1 MRGLVSALTAAALL
15 GAAPAQALVGPST
28 EAGAREAA
36 QVVMVLKRAARGAGF
51 CSGVVLSP
59 TVVLTAGHC
68 AQGAQALAINTAP
81 AGAPPQLIAVRD
93 VAMHPEFRA
102 NAAQRRERSIDM
114 ALLRLTTPLP
124 ARYTPARLD
133 EAGAVAAGARFRIV
147 GFGLTREG
155 DERSAGR
162 LRAGELEARAPLS
175 RILLWARDPQ
185 GAGFGAC
192 TGDSGG
198 PVFSDS
204 GAVAAV
210 VSWSAG
216 AGARRCGE
224 LTQAA
229 LVAPQRDWIA
239 RVSAGWR

>member
-1 MRGLVSALTAAALL
+1 MRRLVSAWTAAVLL

-51 CSGVVLSP
+51 CTGVVVSP
-59 TVVLTAGHC
+59 TIVLTAGHC
-68 AQGAQALAINTAP
+68 AQGAQALAINTAL
-81 AGAPPQLIAVRD
+81 AGAPPRLIEVRD

-114 ALLRLTTPLP
+114 AMLRLATPLP
-124 ARYTPARLD
+124 ASFAPARLD
-133 EAGAVAAGARFRIV
+133 QAGGVTAGARFRVV

-185 GAGFGAC
+185 NAGLGAC

-198 PVFSDS
+198 PMFSDS
-204 GAVAAV
+204 GAVAAI

-216 AGARRCGE
+216 AGKKRCGE

-229 LVAPQRDWIA
+229 LVAPQLDWIA
-239 RVSAGWR
+239 RVSANWR